1 MKLKNFKKVVEDILD
16 KYPKTRNSDIM
27 LTWYIMHLYYLE
39 ETLKHEGRYWI
50 SYKAMSLVREDR
62 VKRIRALLNSAGKYL
77 PTDPEVLRQ
86 RQLKEQEV
94 RKDLGYDPELRCV

>member
-1 MKLKNFKKVVEDILD
+1 MKNFKKIVEDTLD

-27 LTWYIMHLYYLE
+27 LTWYIMHLYYPEECLE
-39 ETLKHEGRYWI
+39 ANGRHWI
-50 SYKAMSLVREDR
+50 SVKAMSLVREDR

-77 PTDPEVLRQ
+77 PDDPEVLRQ

-94 RKDLGYDPELRCV
+94 RKELGYNPEMRCV